1 MAPASSNMRLSD
13 YICDRVCAK
22 PSSGLSR
29 SARRSLAGGIRP
41 RARSDAR
48 GRCRIGGDPGHG
60 GVETSKSSPL
70 RPPKRTMVSPWD
82 ALLVR
87 ELADVKDRIEAL
99 VNARAMR
106 RRVSIA
112 GKN

>member
-1 MAPASSNMRLSD
+1 
-13 YICDRVCAK
+13 
-22 PSSGLSR
+22 
-29 SARRSLAGGIRP
+29 
-41 RARSDAR
+41 
-48 GRCRIGGDPGHG
+48 
-60 GVETSKSSPL
+60 
-70 RPPKRTMVSPWD
+70 
-82 ALLVR
+82 LLVR